1 MKRKNITK
9 TIFPFRK
16 IAIAGATVL
25 VAGVM
30 TLTLPEMTLTSFAT
44 ENGEVIV
51 PEGTGAEGGA
61 SVVQPVATPEPVTPT
76 VMANVYEN
84 YSAAYQMYEE
94 SMNDMFFF
102 YCNVSNGSFVS
113 EPVYFDFPGN
123 ITYVVEK
130 DGAEIKYKSG
140 AKIKD
145 VGNYVVRLSA
155 EYNGTN
161 YIATFRF
168 ALREALAT
176 EPEATVSQDAEAGSQ
191 IDFGELDTED
201 MGLGDLSPED
211 LIFDPNDDVTD
222 EEIAEMI
229 EQSGANMVATN
240 GSGLIDGVQV
250 NPYTGFLSSFERA
263 NMMYSITLASGEKI
277 ITNVPSGALV
287 NGGVIMTVPEGVQTT
302 VYKDGEL
309 MDEGTSLNFS
319 EPGVYKVCFYVDSTQ
334 FYRFYSYEDKY
345 PFYTFRIV
353 GQAVNDI
360 EVFTAPAGCKI
371 VSVEDSVGY
380 VSDENGNK
388 EFEINSFWMEE
399 EGRYTFSVYDPVAN
413 GTYTVVVNRDL
424 TAPEAHVNTTKAT
437 ADIYLDSSDIA
448 NVDIYRN
455 GELIQYSNNIIGKGN
470 YTMQVYDYAGN
481 VSTYTFTLAD
491 AFNQGTFFAVLL
503 SVLIILSGF
512 VYIRLQRTYV
522 RVR

>member
-1 MKRKNITK
+1 MKRKNTTNK
-9 TIFPFRK
+9 VFPFRK
-16 IAIAGATVL
+16 MAIAGAV
-25 VAGVM
+25 VAAAGVM
-30 TLTLPEMTLTSFAT
+30 TFTLPEMALTSYAT

-51 PEGTGAEGGA
+51 PEVTGAEGGV

-76 VMANVYEN
+76 IMANVYEN

-94 SMNDMFFF
+94 SMNDLFFF

-130 DGAEIKYKSG
+130 DGTEIQYKSG
-140 AKIKD
+140 AQIKE
-145 VGNYVVRLSA
+145 VGNYVIRLSA

-168 ALREALAT
+168 ALRNAVVT
-176 EPEATVSQDAEAGSQ
+176 EPEASQDVEAEVESQ
-191 IDFGELDTED
+191 VGELDIED
-201 MGLGDLSPED
+201 MNLGDLSPED

-222 EEIAEMI
+222 EEISEMI
-229 EQSGANMVATN
+229 EQTGANLAAT
-240 GSGLIDGVQV
+240 SGFVDGVQV
-250 NPYTGFLSSFERA
+250 SPYTGFSSSFENA

-287 NGGVIMTVPEGVQTT
+287 NGGVIMTVPDGVLTT
-302 VYKDGEL
+302 VYKDGE
-309 MDEGTSLNFS
+309 MMSEETSLNFS
-319 EPGVYKVCFYVDSTQ
+319 EPGIYKVCFYAESTQ
-334 FYRFYSYEDKY
+334 FYRFYPNEESY

-360 EVFTAPAGCKI
+360 DVFTAPAGCKI
-371 VSVEDSVGY
+371 VAVEDSVGS

-388 EFEINSFWMEE
+388 EFQIDNFWMEE
-399 EGRYTFSVYDPVAN
+399 EGHYAFSVFDPVAN
-413 GTYTVVVNRDL
+413 GTYTVVINRDL

-437 ADIYLDSSDIA
+437 ADIYLDSADIA

-455 GELIQYSNNIIGKGN
+455 GELIQYSNNIVGKGN
-470 YTMQVYDYAGN
+470 YTVQVYDYAGN
-481 VSTYTFTLAD
+481 VSTYAFTLAD

-503 SVLIILSGF
+503 SVLIILGGF